1 MDNFEKY
8 ITTQIQN
15 DELNF
20 SADSAI
26 QDRLMYHMQLK
37 SASSNV
43 RKNHFLPSF
52 SGLIATKFIAWKLGI
67 AAILLVS
74 FMGYNQF
81 QQESSY
87 TIASDTTQILNAID
101 TTNILIKDSIVQY

>member
-8 ITTQIQN
+8 ITTQVQN

-20 SADSAI
+20 TADKGI
-26 QDRLMYHMQLK
+26 QERLMYHMQLK

-43 RKNHFLPSF
+43 RKNQFLPSF
-52 SGLIATKFIAWKLGI
+52 SVLIASKFIAWKLGI
-67 AAILLVS
+67 ATILIAS

-81 QQESSY
+81 QQESKY

-101 TTNILIKDSIVQY
+101 TTNILIKDSIVRY